1 MRQKGFSTIL
11 GLCLILVIALT
22 VRGIQE
28 AETNHAYETADFQ
41 TEMELQNAAESGI
54 VAAVADVHSGKRKLT
69 TSQLKFK
76 QIYKTPNAKN
86 LGRITVN
93 TWGQLI
99 KNFQQYEVNYNDSEE
114 LSSGDTKN
122 VAELQS
128 NSNVGYFFS
137 IAQAKNNHTGGM
149 VYRRATAY
157 VTVNDDDTIADAI
170 HFMETPM
177 STYELK

>member
-1 MRQKGFSTIL
+1 MQQKGFSTIL

-54 VAAVADVHSGKRKLT
+54 VAAVADVHSGKRKLME
-69 TSQLKFK
+69 SQHKFK

-93 TWGQLI
+93 TWGKHI
-99 KNFQQYEVNYNDSEE
+99 KNFQQYEVNYNDAEE
-114 LSSGDTKN
+114 TKN
-122 VAELQS
+122 VAVKS
-128 NSNVGYFFS
+128 NESDKNVYFFFS

>member
-41 TEMELQNAAESGI
+41 TEMELQNSAESGI

-69 TSQLKFK
+69 TSQLEFK
-76 QIYKTPNAKN
+76 RITNKPPYAKN
-86 LGRITVN
+86 LGNITVR

-99 KNFQQYEVNYNDSEE
+99 KNFQQYKVKYNDADE
-114 LSSGDTKN
+114 TKN
-122 VAELQS
+122 VAVKS
-128 NSNVGYFFS
+128 NESDKNVYFFFS
-137 IAQAKNNHTGGM
+137 IAQAKNNHTGGT

-157 VTVNDDDTIADAI
+157 VVVDDDAIDDAI

-177 STYELK
+177 STYKFTK

>member
-1 MRQKGFSTIL
+1 M
-11 GLCLILVIALT
+11 ILVIALT

-69 TSQLKFK
+69 TSQLEFK
-76 QIYKTPNAKN
+76 QIYKPPYAKN
-86 LGRITVN
+86 LGRITVK

-99 KNFQQYEVNYNDSEE
+99 KNFQQYKVKYNDADE
-114 LSSGDTKN
+114 TKN
-122 VAELQS
+122 VAVKS
-128 NSNVGYFFS
+128 NESDKNVYFFFS
-137 IAQAKNNHTGGM
+137 IARAKNNHTGGT

-157 VTVNDDDTIADAI
+157 VVVDDDAI

-177 STYELK
+177 STYELREK